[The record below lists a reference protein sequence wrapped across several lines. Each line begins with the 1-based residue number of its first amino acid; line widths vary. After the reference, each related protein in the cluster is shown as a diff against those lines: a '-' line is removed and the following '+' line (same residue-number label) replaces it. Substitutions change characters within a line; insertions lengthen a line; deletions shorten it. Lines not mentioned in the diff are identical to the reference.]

1 MPRQDLVAELFY
13 GGAWQ
18 PAPARVASQCAIVR
32 GYRDEGGEVVPCTA
46 DLTLDNRTGAYNPRN
61 VASPL
66 FGLVGRNTP
75 IRIGLTLAADTFG
88 RTSSSGWGTA
98 TTGQAWT
105 VGGAA
110 STEFTVSSGIAR
122 HLQPTKNVIRLT
134 RLADARSNV
143 EQVFDVSIP
152 AVATGA
158 SVVVG
163 HIARYQTGT
172 GDRYWLR
179 FEFDVGGAVSAKL
192 SKQIGGVSTDLA
204 VRSGIPGLTYTAG
217 QWWTVR
223 SSVVGRRLSVRAWP
237 TGTPEPDG
245 WTLTVLDSS
254 IAAAGRYGVQSWA
267 VGGNTNTTEIRFD
280 NYRAIDRRY
289 WGEVASW
296 APERTLDWGAGAGR
310 GDAVTKIQAAGV
322 LRRLQQGADVIVS
335 PLYREILAAGPTAYW
350 PLEDAAGAP
359 SGQSATGTGDMAPFG
374 YSRFTA
380 PGSGGV
386 PVPAAG
392 LPKFGTGGGIP
403 GSKPVVDLSQGGVLV
418 GSVPPGTGAGWR
430 IEWVMACPRDQPAS
444 KVALQWTTTGGTWS
458 TWKFQIDP
466 TGIFADFALSPISGS
481 AGSASRTFSVFDGLP
496 HHYAVVSGVLSGAM
510 YAWLYIDGEL
520 SVLYTPFV
528 GGAFTGANPGS
539 INSVIV
545 NPLEE
550 VNGTSS
556 MPVLGHVAVWNP
568 APSTAP
574 ASYPAMLG
582 RPGETAGARFLR
594 LCAEVGV
601 VGVVDG
607 DPAVTRP
614 MGAQQVGPLVEQLA
628 ECARTDDGLL
638 FEPADFLGLVLR
650 AGRSLQNQT
659 PALTVDWSAGQ
670 LASPFS
676 AVIDDQRTRNDVT
689 ARSTSTGVT
698 AQAVQTTGRMSVL
711 PPPAGVGRYTTQ
723 LDINPADSTD
733 IAHLASWARHKGTV
747 DEPRFARATV
757 NLGGQPGLIAAASA
771 VDVGDLAAV
780 TNLPDDLT
788 PDDALLLVLGYTET
802 IGSHTRTITFTTT
815 PGTPYTVAVAGT
827 SGPRIPARG
836 STVAAP
842 LTAGATSM
850 QLASTAANGVW
861 TTTPAYFPLDLRV
874 GGERVTVSAITGSTS
889 PQTVTLSARGVNGT
903 ARAWPTGTEV
913 DVWQPAIAPL

>member
-1 MPRQDLVAELFY
+1 MPRQDLVAELGY
-13 GGAWQ
+13 GGGWQ
-18 PAPARVASQCAIVR
+18 QVPLRVAAQVAIVR

-110 STEFTVSSGIAR
+110 ATEFTVSSGIAR

-143 EQVFDVSIP
+143 EQVSDVAIP

-179 FEFDVGGAVSAKL
+179 FEFDTGGAVSAKI
-192 SKQIGGVSTDLA
+192 SKTIGGVGTDLA

-254 IAAAGRYGVQSWA
+254 IVAAGQYGVQSWA
-267 VGGNTNTTEIRFD
+267 VFGNTNTTEVRFD
-280 NYRAIDRRY
+280 NYQAIDRRF

-310 GDAVTKIQAAGV
+310 GDAWTKVQAAGV

-335 PLYREILAAGPTAYW
+335 PLYREILAANPTAYW
-350 PLEDAAGAP
+350 PLEDVDGAQ
-359 SGQSATGTGDMAPFG
+359 SGQSAVTSAPDMVPFG
-374 YSRFTA
+374 YSRFTT
-380 PGSGGV
+380 PGTGTA
-386 PVPAAG
+386 VPAAG
-392 LPKFGTGGGIP
+392 LPKFGTGSGIP
-403 GSKPVVDLSQGGVLV
+403 GSKPVVDLAQGGVLV
-418 GSVPPGTGAGWR
+418 GSVPPGTGTGWR
-430 IEWVMACPRDQPAS
+430 IEWVMTCPRDQAS
-444 KVALQWTTTGGTWS
+444 ARVPISWTTTGTW
-458 TWKFQIDP
+458 TYWRLQIES
-466 TGIFADFALSPISGS
+466 TGILSTFALSSTSGA
-481 AGSASRTFSVFDGLP
+481 AGNAPRTFSVFDGIP
-496 HHYAVVSGVLSGAM
+496 HHYAIVSGVIAGAM
-510 YAWLYIDGEL
+510 YAWLYIDGQL
-520 SVLYTPFV
+520 AVLFDPFV
-528 GGAFTGANPGS
+528 VGAFTGADPGRLTS
-539 INSVIV
+539 IVV

-550 VNGTSS
+550 TNGTTS
-556 MPVLGHVAVWNP
+556 MPILGHVAAWNP
-568 APSTAP
+568 APAVAP
-574 ASYPAMLG
+574 ASTTAMLG
-582 RPGETAGARFLR
+582 RPGETAGNRFLR
-594 LCAEVGV
+594 LCTEAGV
-601 VGVVDG
+601 TGVVDG
-607 DPAVTRP
+607 DPAATRP
-614 MGAQQVGPLVEQLA
+614 MGAQQIAPLPDLLA
-628 ECARTDDGLL
+628 ECARTDDAMLA
-638 FEPADFLGLVLR
+638 EPAGFLGLTFR
-650 AGRSLQNQT
+650 PGRTLQNQA
-659 PALTVDWSAGQ
+659 PALTLDWSAAQ
-670 LASPFS
+670 VAPPFS
-676 AVIDDQRTRNDVT
+676 PVLDDQRTRNDIT

-698 AQAVQTTGRMSVL
+698 ARAEQTTGRMSVL

-723 LDINPADSTD
+723 LDVNPADPVD
-733 IAHLASWARHKGTV
+733 VAHLASWARHKGTV
-747 DEPRFARATV
+747 DEVRFPRATV
-757 NLGGQPGLIAAASA
+757 DLAANPGLAGAASA

-788 PDDALLLVLGYTET
+788 PDDASLLVLGYTET
-802 IGSHTRTITFTTT
+802 IGSHTRTISFTAA
-815 PGTPYTVAVAGT
+815 PGAPYTVATAGGT
-827 SGPRIPARG
+827 PRIPARG
-836 STVAAP
+836 STLAAG
-842 LTAGATSM
+842 LSSSATTLS
-850 QLASTAANGVW
+850 LASTAANGVW
-861 TTTPAYFPLDLRV
+861 TTAPAYFPLQMRI
-874 GGERVTVSAITGSTS
+874 GGERVTASAITGTTS
-889 PQTVTLSARGVNGT
+889 PQTVTLSARGVNGA
-903 ARAWPTGTEV
+903 ARAWPAGTEV